1 MATLLKV
8 ATTLGPAVFS
18 GLSHEWDVMKQDPT
32 PLSLKR
38 AGHGFKAFGE
48 GFAGSLLGT
57 EKRGPNSRT
66 GTNGH
71 SL

>member
-1 MATLLKV
+1 MATLFKV

-38 AGHGFKAFGE
+38 VGHGFKA
-48 GFAGSLLGT
+48 S
-57 EKRGPNSRT
+57 K
-66 GTNGH
+66 
-71 SL
+71 

>member
-1 MATLLKV
+1 MATLFKV

-38 AGHGFKAFGE
+38 VGHGFKAFG
-48 GFAGSLLGT
+48 FYNIFCFFSCLLV
-57 EKRGPNSRT
+57 RRQP
-66 GTNGH
+66 H
-71 SL
+71 SPLVAQR